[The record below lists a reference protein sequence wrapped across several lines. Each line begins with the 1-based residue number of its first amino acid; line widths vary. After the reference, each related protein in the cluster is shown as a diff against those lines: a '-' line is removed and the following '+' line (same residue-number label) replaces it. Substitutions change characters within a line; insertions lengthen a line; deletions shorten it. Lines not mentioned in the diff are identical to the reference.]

1 MSDDKKALLGF
12 GIGVILIVLVE
23 VNEMYLTHKG
33 GIKK

>member
-23 VNEMYLTHKG
+23 LNEMYLKHKG
-33 GIKK
+33 ENKQ